1 MKPLSEFLSAHG
13 HREEAQAMALVIGAA
28 VNPELKESR
37 DPDGFAVNPFTG
49 EKKQPGDFR
58 VEMAGPETQI
68 RELSLSAGNGGIR
81 EHRETVLSLR
91 GYGSRMD
98 MDAALETVKA
108 AMAQPGRGMEFADYL
123 QPVPE
128 REPYVSLFERPML
141 ADGTK
146 AFERLKTQAVLDG
159 RDLSDFQFVEPK
171 AKEEPEHDRE
181 SSKEP
186 KPVQEAA
193 REAAPERPEDLLEE
207 PGEEPDFPEEEE
219 IDFDALMRVGYTL
232 DGRNID
238 LSTGQEILLE
248 EEMER

>member
-1 MKPLSEFLSAHG
+1 
-13 HREEAQAMALVIGAA
+13 
-28 VNPELKESR
+28 
-37 DPDGFAVNPFTG
+37 
-49 EKKQPGDFR
+49 
-58 VEMAGPETQI
+58 
-68 RELSLSAGNGGIR
+68 
-81 EHRETVLSLR
+81 
-91 GYGSRMD
+91 
-98 MDAALETVKA
+98 
-108 AMAQPGRGMEFADYL
+108 MEFADYL